1 MFGFLVTLELSYI
14 RAHMKILSFHK
25 QDFGRLSLKLH
36 LLIIL
41 CLLTCLSNTFGQS
54 TVADVQRTL
63 GWQADKELVYN
74 GQKQLAIAVS
84 EQMLAAG
91 ESGKLFL
98 ITEDGSARLIHASV
112 DAAKNVRLKSIPL
125 WLSVIP
131 PLIAILLALLF
142 KEVVT
147 SLFVGILSGS
157 FIAGGMR
164 LDGIYYIFKSIWN
177 VSADFFIRALND
189 SGHLSV
195 ILFSLLIGGIVS
207 IISKNGGMAGVVKK
221 LSVIAKD
228 RMSAQLSTYLLGIA
242 IFFDDYANTLI
253 VGNTMRQVTD
263 RFGVSREKLAYLVDA
278 TAAPIASVAFI
289 TTWIGAE
296 LGYIQSGIEA
306 IGDFPITTTPYAI
319 FLESLKY
326 SFYPILTL
334 IFMFMLIRSKRD
346 FGPMLKAERTAS
358 SAFRQNLSSQPSSDV
373 DGDVMAT
380 AISDDE
386 FTPVENAPRQAR
398 NALFPI
404 LTVILVTIFGLI
416 DTGMN
421 SAGADLG
428 ILSSNYSDIWAAL
441 GSDVPGEAGFF
452 RKIGLLIG
460 SSDSYVALLWASL
473 SGVIVALGMTL
484 ARRIMTLEKAMES
497 MLHGFGTMLPALVIL
512 TLAWSLAAV
521 TEDLHTATFLTEAL
535 QGNIAPVLLPALIFV
550 LAAFI
555 SFSTGSS
562 WSTMAILYPIAI
574 PTTWAIATAA
584 GFDLDHSYA
593 LLLNVVSTVL
603 AASVLG
609 DHCSPISDTTILS
622 SLASNCDHLQHVK
635 TQMPYALTVGAVA
648 LSANI
653 ITSIFD
659 GGWLLS
665 LVMLVGSVVAF
676 WAIIR
681 YWGREVDH
689 GVEA

>member
-1 MFGFLVTLELSYI
+1 MEI
-14 RAHMKILSFHK
+14 QSFHK
-25 QDFGRLSLKLH
+25 PYRLQLLSKFSLFFVVT
-36 LLIIL
+36 LLICPL
-41 CLLTCLSNTFGQS
+41 YSFGQS
-54 TVADVQRTL
+54 TAEDVQRTL
-63 GWQADKELVYN
+63 GWSPTQELTYDGEV
-74 GQKQLAIAVS
+74 QTASALS
-84 EQMLAAG
+84 EKMLASG
-91 ESGKLFL
+91 ESGKLFMV
-98 ITEDGSARLIHASV
+98 TQDGSATLVHASV
-112 DAAKNVRLKSIPL
+112 DGAQRARIKSIPL
-125 WLSVIP
+125 WVSIVP

-147 SLFVGILSGS
+147 SLFIGILSGA
-157 FIAGGMR
+157 FVAGGMR
-164 LDGIYYIFKSIWN
+164 LDGIYYIFKSVWN

-195 ILFSLLIGGIVS
+195 ILFSLLIGGMVS

-228 RMSAQLSTYLLGIA
+228 RMSAQMSTYLLGIA

-306 IGDFPITTTPYAI
+306 ISDFPISTTPYAI

-326 SFYPILTL
+326 SFYPVMTL

-346 FGPMLKAERTAS
+346 FGPMLKAERRAS
-358 SAFRQNLSSQPSSDV
+358 AAFRQNLSKQPASDA
-373 DGDVMAT
+373 DGDIMASG
-380 AISDDE
+380 IDDDE
-386 FTPVENAPRQAR
+386 FTPVVGAPLQAR
-398 NALFPI
+398 NALLPV
-404 LTVILVTIFGLI
+404 LTVIGVTIFGLI

-421 SAGADLG
+421 SAGADLN
-428 ILSSNYSDIWAAL
+428 ILSGSYSEIWAAL
-441 GSDVPGEAGFF
+441 GSDLPNGAGFF
-452 RKIGLLIG
+452 RKLGILIG

-473 SGVIVALGMTL
+473 SGVLVALVLTL
-484 ARRIMTLEKAMES
+484 AQKIMSLEKAMES
-497 MLHGFGTMLPALVIL
+497 LLHGFGTMLPALVIL

-521 TEDLHTATFLTEAL
+521 TEDLHTATFITEAL

-574 PTTWAIATAA
+574 PTTWAVATAA
-584 GFDLDHSYA
+584 GFDVDHSYA

-635 TQMPYALTVGAVA
+635 TQMPYAMTVGAMA

-653 ITSIFD
+653 ITAVFN

-665 LVMLVGSVVAF
+665 LVMLVVSVIAF

-681 YWGREVDH
+681 YWGKEIDP
-689 GVEA
+689 VETAS

>member
-1 MFGFLVTLELSYI
+1 MRT
-14 RAHMKILSFHK
+14 
-25 QDFGRLSLKLH
+25 
-36 LLIIL
+36 LLIL
-41 CLLTCLSNTFGQS
+41 FTFLIGSFVAIGQS
-54 TVADVQRTL
+54 TAEDVRQTL
-63 GWQADKELVYN
+63 GWSPNEELTYQGEVLTASALSQKLLEV
-74 GQKQLAIAVS
+74 GQ
-84 EQMLAAG
+84 
-91 ESGKLFL
+91 SGKLFL
-98 ITEDGSARLIHASV
+98 VTKDGSASLIHAAV
-112 DAAKNVRLKSIPL
+112 DGSKNARIKSIPL
-125 WLSVIP
+125 WLSIVP

-147 SLFVGILSGS
+147 SLFLGILSGA

-164 LDGIYYIFKSIWN
+164 LDGIYYVFKSVWN

-195 ILFSLLIGGIVS
+195 ILFSLLIGGMVS

-228 RMSAQLSTYLLGIA
+228 RVSAQLSTYLLGIA

-306 IGDFPITTTPYAI
+306 ISDFPISTTPYAI

-326 SFYPILTL
+326 SFYPIMTL

-346 FGPMLKAERTAS
+346 FGPMLKAERRAS
-358 SAFRQNLSSQPSSDV
+358 GAFRQNQSKQPASDA

-380 AISDDE
+380 GIDDDE
-386 FTPVENAPRQAR
+386 FTPIAGAPLQAR
-398 NALFPI
+398 NALLPV
-404 LTVILVTIFGLI
+404 LTVIAVTIFGLI
-416 DTGMN
+416 DTGMT

-441 GSDVPGEAGFF
+441 GADLPNGAGFF
-452 RKIGLLIG
+452 RKLGILIG

-473 SGVIVALGMTL
+473 SGVLVALGLTL
-484 ARRIMTLEKAMES
+484 GRRIMSLEKTMES

-535 QGNIAPVLLPALIFV
+535 QGNITPVLLPALIFV

-584 GFDLDHSYA
+584 GFDVDHSYA

-635 TQMPYALTVGAVA
+635 TQMPYALTVGAMA
-648 LSANI
+648 LTANI
-653 ITSIFD
+653 ITAVFD

-665 LVMLVGSVVAF
+665 LVMLVMSVIGF
-676 WAIIR
+676 WGIIR
-681 YWGREVDH
+681 FWGKEVDH
-689 GVEA
+689 AELAQK

>member
-1 MFGFLVTLELSYI
+1 MRT
-14 RAHMKILSFHK
+14 
-25 QDFGRLSLKLH
+25 
-36 LLIIL
+36 LLIL
-41 CLLTCLSNTFGQS
+41 FTFLIGSFVAIGQS
-54 TVADVQRTL
+54 TAEDVRQTL
-63 GWQADKELVYN
+63 GWSPNEELTYQGEVLTASALSQKLLEV
-74 GQKQLAIAVS
+74 GQ
-84 EQMLAAG
+84 
-91 ESGKLFL
+91 SGKLFL
-98 ITEDGSARLIHASV
+98 VTKDGSASLIHAAV
-112 DAAKNVRLKSIPL
+112 DGSKNARIKSIPL
-125 WLSVIP
+125 WLSIVP

-147 SLFVGILSGS
+147 SLFLGILSGA

-164 LDGIYYIFKSIWN
+164 LDGIYYLFKSVWN

-195 ILFSLLIGGIVS
+195 ILFSLLIGGMVS

-228 RMSAQLSTYLLGIA
+228 RVSAQLSTYLLGIA

-306 IGDFPITTTPYAI
+306 ISDFPISTTPYAI

-326 SFYPILTL
+326 SFYPIMTL

-346 FGPMLKAERTAS
+346 FGPMLKAERRAS
-358 SAFRQNLSSQPSSDV
+358 GAFRQNQSKQPAGDA

-380 AISDDE
+380 GIDDDE
-386 FTPVENAPRQAR
+386 FTPIAGAPLQAR
-398 NALFPI
+398 NALLPV
-404 LTVILVTIFGLI
+404 LTVIAVTIFGLI
-416 DTGMN
+416 DTGMT

-441 GSDVPGEAGFF
+441 GADLPNGAGFF
-452 RKIGLLIG
+452 RKLGILIG

-473 SGVIVALGMTL
+473 SGVLVALGLTL
-484 ARRIMTLEKAMES
+484 GRRIMSLEKTMES

-535 QGNIAPVLLPALIFV
+535 QGNITPVLLPALIFV

-584 GFDLDHSYA
+584 GFDVDHSYA

-635 TQMPYALTVGAVA
+635 TQMPYALTVGAMA
-648 LSANI
+648 LTANI
-653 ITSIFD
+653 ITAVFD

-665 LVMLVGSVVAF
+665 LVMLVMSVVGF
-676 WAIIR
+676 WGIIR
-681 YWGREVDH
+681 FWGKEVDH
-689 GVEA
+689 AELARK